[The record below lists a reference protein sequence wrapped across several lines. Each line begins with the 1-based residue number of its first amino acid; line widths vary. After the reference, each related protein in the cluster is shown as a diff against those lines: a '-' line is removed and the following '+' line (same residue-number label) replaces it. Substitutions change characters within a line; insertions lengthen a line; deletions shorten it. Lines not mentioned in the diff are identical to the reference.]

1 MSVTPIFR
9 RLKQNGTSF
18 YAFPGAAEDISAQY
32 QNDNYKMYFSKYVLL
47 NFPKQQTNF
56 GGTQAVPSY
65 FDFGTFSTIAPI
77 ASLSYSERIIESLRN
92 YVANHEVVLRESRL
106 NNTEYYYDTR
116 ALETTTEKIFWKWCK
131 KLNLVDFEPA
141 IPSDE
146 YFSNL
151 EEFQRVDLTD
161 DSYFPEYLWKEKEPI
176 EIDVIN
182 YYQTLNSTTYPNNAE
197 LILNQITSIRSGDVI
212 ELYNFNPSGQLAT
225 DIWGS
230 PIWPATAS
238 VSVLEVFEVGGIQSL
253 VIDIQTSA
261 GSATSSNTGK
271 IKVIYN
277 KLIQYIGEVTGV
289 SNVQEA
295 NRAYTEVY
303 AHVPD
308 HTGQTPDILFRTIAD
323 VNYKPGLI
331 FPIIPSQ
338 YQPEIIGAELFSSPI
353 VSNPTEYPGSYY
365 GQFDTI
371 DFTYEC
377 ESGDTLRRS
386 GRYYGVS
393 GDINAPVID
402 GSSLDGLTID
412 FNTTHYAKMNIND
425 REVVTFDEFNALEIN
440 NMPPTDFEFNAILWY
455 YTVEDT
461 NGNRRTNIYGISFL
475 DNPDNNPKPDE
486 VGIKF
491 PIYKKLVTNGNQ
503 DGTSY
508 AFGLN
513 LNFNI
518 IHDNP
523 QEAYNP
529 EAINSLFSMNLF
541 NEAMRRLGNINESFS
556 NILAQ
561 QTDLQT
567 ELLDIKQLLYSQTDL
582 NTINSRISNLDVL
595 LRSYASMQLI
605 SSDTIQVETLDTS
618 PAQLRLNS
626 IDAIYS
632 KIEQFNT
639 TDMYDVN
646 GAIPINVAPTTNK
659 DFLIY
664 IINNDDVNL
673 TLPNSDKLSLLITED
688 LSYKQTANILISG
701 SNLST
706 QNKKLDILIT
716 TTNILTIST
725 QSLGGNIVP
734 NDQTTTPPIETLLIG
749 DIDLPIFYNTSTT
762 QPNSASTWKG
772 FNFDIDFNSDIKLL
786 AGNVLQFKLN
796 SNNLLVSNSVKVGD
810 SLVLNNLFVGTVS
823 TFDFSGQYKVDS
835 VNGATVS
842 LDVSNNLNFV
852 AYASNTYPLV
862 IHEPLT
868 STSILSNSPY
878 LSLNKGYFIR
888 VTRVSESDDVS
899 LSEKYFVDV
908 RELQY

>member
-1 MSVTPIFR
+1 MVTP
-9 RLKQNGTSF
+9 LYKKVKNQGTSF
-18 YAFPGAAEDISAQY
+18 FAFSGAAEDISAAY
-32 QNDNYKMYFSKYVLL
+32 QNDNYRMYFSKYVLL
-47 NFPKQQTNF
+47 NFPKQQTNP
-56 GGTQAVPSY
+56 GGTQAVPTY
-65 FDFGTFSTIAPI
+65 FDFATFSTISPV
-77 ASLSYSERIIESLRN
+77 ASISYQDQVIESLRN
-92 YVANHEVVLRESRL
+92 YVANHEVALRDSRL

-116 ALETTTEKIFWKWCK
+116 ALETTSEKIFWKWCK
-131 KLNLVDFEPA
+131 KLNLIDYEPA

-161 DSYFPEYLWKEKEPI
+161 DSYFPEYLWKEKEPV
-176 EIDVIN
+176 EISVSN
-182 YYQTLNSTTYPNNAE
+182 YDTNITTFVGNLQLE
-197 LILNQITSIRSGDVI
+197 LNQITSITKGDVI
-212 ELYNFNPSGQLAT
+212 DLYDFADSGPLT
-225 DIWGS
+225 GDIWNGS
-230 PIWPATAS
+230 LTWLGTAS
-238 VSVLEVFEVGGIQSL
+238 MSVLDVFEIAGIQYVVVDFIYSGGPF
-253 VIDIQTSA
+253 IETS
-261 GSATSSNTGK
+261 GK
-271 IKVIYN
+271 VKVKYN

-323 VNYKPGLI
+323 INYKPGMI

-353 VSNPTEYPGSYY
+353 VSNPTQYPGSYY

-386 GRYYGVS
+386 GKYYGVS

-402 GSSLDGLTID
+402 GSTLDGVTVD

-425 REVVTFDEFNALEIN
+425 REVATFDEFNALEIN
-440 NMPPTDFEFNAILWY
+440 NMPPVDFEFNAILWY
-455 YTVEDT
+455 YTVEDL
-461 NGNRRTNIYGISFL
+461 NGNRRTNLYGISFL
-475 DNPDNNPKPDE
+475 DNPDNNPKQDE
-486 VGIKF
+486 IAIRF
-491 PIYKKLVTNGNQ
+491 PVYKKLVTNGSQ

-541 NEAMRRLGNINESFS
+541 NESMRRLGNINESFS
-556 NILAQ
+556 NILAE
-561 QTDLQT
+561 QTNLQS
-567 ELLDIKQLLYSQTDL
+567 ELLNIKQLLYSQTDL
-582 NTINSRISNLDVL
+582 NTINSRISNLDQL
-595 LRSYASMQLI
+595 LQSYSTMQLV
-605 SSDTIQVETLDTS
+605 SSDTIQVETIDAS

-626 IDAIYS
+626 IDAQYFS
-632 KIEQFNT
+632 IETFNT
-639 TDMYDVN
+639 SDMYNVN
-646 GAIPINVAPTTNK
+646 GAIPINISPPTNK
-659 DFLIY
+659 DFLVH
-664 IINNDDVNL
+664 IINNDQVDI
-673 TLPNSDKLSLLITED
+673 TLPNSEKLSLLVTTD
-688 LSYKQTANILISG
+688 LSYRQTMNLLISG

-706 QNKKLDILIT
+706 QNKKLDVFIT
-716 TTNILTIST
+716 TINLLTSST
-725 QSLGGNIVP
+725 QSINNNIVTEE
-734 NDQTTTPPIETLLIG
+734 TTTPPVETLLIG
-749 DIDLPIFYNTSTT
+749 DIDLPVFYNTSTT

-772 FNFDIDFNSDIKLL
+772 FNFDINFNSDIQLL
-786 AGNVLQFKLN
+786 AGNLLQFNLN
-796 SNNLLVSNSVKVGD
+796 SNDLLVSNSVKVGD
-810 SLVLNNLFVGTVS
+810 SVVLNNLFIGTVS

-835 VNGATVS
+835 VVGATVS
-842 LDVSNNLNFV
+842 LNIGNNANFV
-852 AYASNTYPLV
+852 AYASNSYPLV
-862 IHEPLT
+862 IHQPST
-868 STSILSNSPY
+868 STSILSNGPY

-888 VTRVSESDDVS
+888 ITRISPDDNV
-899 LSEKYFVDV
+899 LIPEKYFVDV

>member
-1 MSVTPIFR
+1 MSVTPLFK
-9 RLKQNGTSF
+9 RLKSNGTSF

-32 QNDNYKMYFSKYVLL
+32 QNDNYRMYFSKYVLL

-56 GGTQAVPSY
+56 GGTQAVPNY

-77 ASLSYSERIIESLRN
+77 TSLSYSERIIESLRN
-92 YVANHEVVLRESRL
+92 YVANNEVVLRESRL

-151 EEFQRVDLTD
+151 DEFQRVDLTD
-161 DSYFPEYLWKEKEPI
+161 DSYFPEYLWKEKEPV
-176 EIDVIN
+176 EIDVTN
-182 YYQTLNSTTYPNNAE
+182 YFQTASPNFPNNAE
-197 LILNQITSIRSGDVI
+197 LVINQISSIKPGDIIEMYDFTDDLGQVFFGASWSG
-212 ELYNFNPSGQLAT
+212 
-225 DIWGS
+225 
-230 PIWPATAS
+230 TAS
-238 VSVLEVFEVGGIQSL
+238 IQVLEVFEVSGVQSL
-253 VIDIQTSA
+253 VIDVIGNTIPLS
-261 GSATSSNTGK
+261 GPHTGK
-271 IKVIYN
+271 IKVKYN

-323 VNYKPGLI
+323 TNYKPGLI

-393 GDINAPVID
+393 GDINTPVID

-425 REVVTFDEFNALEIN
+425 REVATFDEFNALEIN

-461 NGNRRTNIYGISFL
+461 NGNRRTNLYGISFL

-486 VGIKF
+486 VGIRF
-491 PIYKKLVTNGNQ
+491 PVYKKLVTNGSQ

-582 NTINSRISNLDVL
+582 NTINSRISNLEVL

-626 IDAIYS
+626 IDALYS

-639 TDMYDVN
+639 TDMYDTN

-673 TLPNSDKLSLLITED
+673 TLPNNDKLSLLITED

-716 TTNILTIST
+716 TTNLLTTST

-734 NDQTTTPPIETLLIG
+734 ISPDQTTTPPIETLLIG
-749 DIDLPIFYNTSTT
+749 DIDLPVFYNTSTT

-796 SNNLLVSNSVKVGD
+796 SNNLLVSNSIKVGD
-810 SLVLNNLFVGTVS
+810 SLVLNNLFIGTVS

-888 VTRVSESDDVS
+888 VTRVSESEDVS

>member
-1 MSVTPIFR
+1 MQTPLYKK
-9 RLKQNGTSF
+9 LKENGTSF
-18 YAFPGAAEDISAQY
+18 FCFPGSAEDISAAY
-32 QNDNYKMYFSKYVLL
+32 QNDNYRMYFSKYVLL
-47 NFPKQQTNF
+47 NFPKQQTNP
-56 GGTQAVPSY
+56 GGTQAVPTY
-65 FDFGTFSTIAPI
+65 FDFATFSTISPV
-77 ASLSYSERIIESLRN
+77 ASISYQDQVIESLRN
-92 YVANHEVVLRESRL
+92 YVANHEVALRDSRL

-116 ALETTTEKIFWKWCK
+116 ALETTSEKIFWKWCK
-131 KLNLVDFEPA
+131 KLNLIDYEPA

-161 DSYFPEYLWKEKEPI
+161 DSYFPEYLWKEKEPV
-176 EIDVIN
+176 EISVSN
-182 YYQTLNSTTYPNNAE
+182 YDTNITTFVGNLQLE
-197 LILNQITSIRSGDVI
+197 LNQITSITKGDVI
-212 ELYNFNPSGQLAT
+212 DLYDFADSGPLT
-225 DIWGS
+225 GDIWNGS
-230 PIWPATAS
+230 LTWLGTAS
-238 VSVLEVFEVGGIQSL
+238 MSVLDVFEIAGIQYVVVDFIYSGGPF
-253 VIDIQTSA
+253 IETS
-261 GSATSSNTGK
+261 GK
-271 IKVIYN
+271 VKVKYN

-323 VNYKPGLI
+323 INYKPGMI

-353 VSNPTEYPGSYY
+353 VSNPTQYPGSYY

-386 GRYYGVS
+386 GKYYGVS

-402 GSSLDGLTID
+402 GSTLDGVTVD

-425 REVVTFDEFNALEIN
+425 REVATFDEFNALEIN
-440 NMPPTDFEFNAILWY
+440 NMPPVDFEFNAILWY
-455 YTVEDT
+455 YTVEDL
-461 NGNRRTNIYGISFL
+461 NGNRRTNLYGISFL
-475 DNPDNNPKPDE
+475 DNPDNNPKQDE
-486 VGIKF
+486 IAIRF
-491 PIYKKLVTNGNQ
+491 PVYKKLVTNGSQ

-541 NEAMRRLGNINESFS
+541 NESMRRLGNINESFS
-556 NILAQ
+556 NILAE
-561 QTDLQT
+561 QTNLQS
-567 ELLDIKQLLYSQTDL
+567 ELLNIKQLLYSQTDL
-582 NTINSRISNLDVL
+582 NTINSRISNLDQL
-595 LRSYASMQLI
+595 LQSYSTMQLV
-605 SSDTIQVETLDTS
+605 SSDTIQVETIDAS

-626 IDAIYS
+626 IDAQYFS
-632 KIEQFNT
+632 IETFNT
-639 TDMYDVN
+639 SDMYNVN
-646 GAIPINVAPTTNK
+646 GAIPINISPPTNK
-659 DFLIY
+659 DFLVH
-664 IINNDDVNL
+664 IINNDQVDI
-673 TLPNSDKLSLLITED
+673 TLPNSEKLSLLVTTD
-688 LSYKQTANILISG
+688 LSYRQTMNLLISG

-706 QNKKLDILIT
+706 QNKKLDVFIT
-716 TTNILTIST
+716 TINLLTSST
-725 QSLGGNIVP
+725 QSINNNIVTEE
-734 NDQTTTPPIETLLIG
+734 TTTPPVETLLIG
-749 DIDLPIFYNTSTT
+749 DIDLPVFYNTSTT

-772 FNFDIDFNSDIKLL
+772 FNFDINFNSDIQLL
-786 AGNVLQFKLN
+786 AGNLLQFNLN
-796 SNNLLVSNSVKVGD
+796 SNDLLVSNSVKVGD
-810 SLVLNNLFVGTVS
+810 SVVLNNLFIGTVS

-835 VNGATVS
+835 VVGATVS
-842 LDVSNNLNFV
+842 LNIGNNANFV
-852 AYASNTYPLV
+852 AYASNSYPLV
-862 IHEPLT
+862 IHQPST

-888 VTRVSESDDVS
+888 ITRISPDDNV
-899 LSEKYFVDV
+899 LIPEKYFVDV